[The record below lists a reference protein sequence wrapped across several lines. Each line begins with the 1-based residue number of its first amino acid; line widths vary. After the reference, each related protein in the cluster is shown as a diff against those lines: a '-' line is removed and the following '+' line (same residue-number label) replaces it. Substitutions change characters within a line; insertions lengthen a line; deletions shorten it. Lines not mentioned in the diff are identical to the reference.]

1 MGILYIVR
9 TIGRWYNMG
18 RKKIY
23 PKKRREGGFMGKVIK
38 FISKSPKPRK
48 ELSKQEIMDA
58 KSRLLYDDDTYL
70 QKVYKEILKEM

>member
-1 MGILYIVR
+1 
-9 TIGRWYNMG
+9 MG